1 MITKR
6 VIDWES
12 IEKEYRAGIRAL
24 RDIAS
29 EFGVTEGAIR
39 KKELKEDWIRDL
51 STKIKIKAL
60 DLVRKTEVRK
70 EVRKENERE
79 IIDSV
84 AQKQADVLLE
94 ERADIKR
101 LSDLCKKFEL
111 ELEAYAEDLE
121 KKARVTK
128 SLTDTRKTIIE
139 LRRRNYNINDNSN
152 GDADSK
158 TETFAGWIKEGG
170 VTGKV
175 IGVANE

>member
-1 MITKR
+1 MVTKR

-29 EFGVTEGAIR
+29 EFGVAESAIR
-39 KKELKEDWIRDL
+39 KRAGKEDWIRDL
-51 STKIKIKAL
+51 SAKIKSKASE
-60 DLVRKTEVRK
+60 LVRKSEVRK
-70 EVRKENERE
+70 KVRKETERE

-84 AQKQADVLLE
+84 AQQQADVLLD
-94 ERADIKR
+94 ERDDIKR
-101 LSDLCKKFEL
+101 LSNICEKFEL
-111 ELEAYAEDLE
+111 ELEDYAEDLE

-158 TETFAGWIKEGG
+158 TDTFAGWIKEG

-175 IGVANE
+175 IGVAEL